1 MSAVVGPPRAET
13 DRMDLGSAS
22 AASRAWRNAVA
33 LAQRM
38 SRAKPSAIMMVAATD
53 ERAFYAMK
61 SLHYEKLKGDREGQH
76 SMRLNDQW
84 RLILTLAVNDQG
96 KRVVI
101 LSITD
106 YH

>member
-1 MSAVVGPPRAET
+1 MDIAYADERLRRLAEDPTETGGYDAGVVKAYR
-13 DRMDLGSAS
+13 R
-22 AASRAWRNAVA
+22 RVQYIR
-33 LAQRM
+33 
-38 SRAKPSAIMMVAATD
+38 AATD

>member
-1 MSAVVGPPRAET
+1 MDVRFEDSSLRQLEADATYTAGFDAAIVKAFRKRMQLIRA
-13 DRMDLGSAS
+13 
-22 AASRAWRNAVA
+22 AA
-33 LAQRM
+33 
-38 SRAKPSAIMMVAATD
+38 D

-84 RLILTLAVNDQG
+84 RLILRVETDETGKLAVI
-96 KRVVI
+96 V
-101 LSITD
+101 SIID

>member
-1 MSAVVGPPRAET
+1 
-13 DRMDLGSAS
+13 MDQ
-22 AASRAWRNAVA
+22 
-33 LAQRM
+33 AQRM
-38 SRAKPSAIMMVAATD
+38 DVEFEDEAFRRLAFDPAETGGFDVAVVKAYRKRIQFIRAATD
-53 ERAFYAMK
+53 ERAFYGMK

-84 RLILTLAVNDQG
+84 RLILRVAVNAQG

-101 LSITD
+101 VSITD

>member
-1 MSAVVGPPRAET
+1 MDVEFEEEALRRLAFDPAEAGGFDVAVVKAYRKRIQFIRA
-13 DRMDLGSAS
+13 
-22 AASRAWRNAVA
+22 AV
-33 LAQRM
+33 
-38 SRAKPSAIMMVAATD
+38 D

-61 SLHYEKLKGDREGQH
+61 SLHYEKLKGNREGQH

-84 RLILTLAVNDQG
+84 RLILRFAMNTHG

>member
-1 MSAVVGPPRAET
+1 MDVEFEEEVLRRLAFDPVETGGFDVAVVKAYRKRIQFIRA
-13 DRMDLGSAS
+13 
-22 AASRAWRNAVA
+22 AA
-33 LAQRM
+33 
-38 SRAKPSAIMMVAATD
+38 D
-53 ERAFYAMK
+53 ERTFYAMK
-61 SLHYEKLKGDREGQH
+61 SLRYEKLKGHREGQH

-84 RLILTLAVNDQG
+84 RLILRFAMNAHG

>member
-1 MSAVVGPPRAET
+1 MDVEFEDEALRRLAFDPTQTGGFDLAVVKSYRKRIQYIRA
-13 DRMDLGSAS
+13 
-22 AASRAWRNAVA
+22 
-33 LAQRM
+33 
-38 SRAKPSAIMMVAATD
+38 AID

-84 RLILTLAVNDQG
+84 RLILRYAVNDQG

-101 LSITD
+101 LSILD